1 MIFRTMWK
9 KIFILLLGI
18 GFSST
23 LLAHKSSDMH
33 VNDILEVFGFKDPEK
48 RKTPRNKLVKEWA
61 IEISKKNIDEHEE
74 FGNHLK
80 NIFPGL
86 TYQQGDHRFLF
97 HWAYNDE
104 PWTNDLEQKA
114 KDVFNQHMYHNYY
127 VKKYGDYYTFRN
139 EFKYELIV
147 EQRKRNAAIN
157 KKTEETFGF
166 AHGGIEA
173 RYANRFASMAYNMHL
188 LGDYMSDNTVLY
200 GLTNFNHLLDVICKD
215 IKALGSLGNTDKDID
230 TAHKIINRIDL
241 IKSDINDSNIQP
253 KADETMLLLKQE
265 FPSFL
270 KNLSNGSI
278 KQRCE
283 NRGFKF
289 VSWTEKI
296 PASISNL
303 MQSFKEGA

>member
-1 MIFRTMWK
+1 M
-9 KIFILLLGI
+9 
-18 GFSST
+18 
-23 LLAHKSSDMH
+23 
-33 VNDILEVFGFKDPEK
+33 K
-48 RKTPRNKLVKEWA
+48 RVCQLSGTP
-61 IEISKKNIDEHEE
+61 
-74 FGNHLK
+74 
-80 NIFPGL
+80 
-86 TYQQGDHRFLF
+86 FLC
-97 HWAYNDE
+97 
-104 PWTNDLEQKA
+104 
-114 KDVFNQHMYHNYY
+114 
-127 VKKYGDYYTFRN
+127 
-139 EFKYELIV
+139 
-147 EQRKRNAAIN
+147 
-157 KKTEETFGF
+157 
-166 AHGGIEA
+166 
-173 RYANRFASMAYNMHL
+173 
-188 LGDYMSDNTVLY
+188 
-200 GLTNFNHLLDVICKD
+200 ICKD